1 MHFLYPQ
8 ALFLY
13 ILVPL
18 FIFFHFHFEG
28 KKKKDV
34 IPFGNMNV
42 LIEAINKTKNIDFLK
57 HLPITLKTTI
67 LCLLIFG
74 IARPISTIYLPM
86 KDTKVMMLFDIS
98 ISMEAED
105 ISPNRLIAGKNA
117 AIKFI
122 KELPSEIQTGIA
134 LFSGNVKVLA
144 NPSLEK
150 SNVINVLKGLEL
162 SKLEPGTAI
171 GDAILSGIEAISAN
185 DNGNTGSM
193 DNRILIL
200 VTDGEANVGTDPM
213 FAAAQAKVKNI
224 TIQSIGIGNPSGT
237 IIRGSI
243 LTRLDEYT
251 LRQISSLTG
260 GQYFNAQDLSD
271 LREVYSRIKS
281 TIKMVPQE
289 TEITFI
295 PLLISF
301 ILLSILQFLKWS
313 KFRFA

>member
-1 MHFLYPQ
+1 
-8 ALFLY
+8 
-13 ILVPL
+13 
-18 FIFFHFHFEG
+18 
-28 KKKKDV
+28 
-34 IPFGNMNV
+34 
-42 LIEAINKTKNIDFLK
+42 
-57 HLPITLKTTI
+57 
-67 LCLLIFG
+67 
-74 IARPISTIYLPM
+74 
-86 KDTKVMMLFDIS
+86 
-98 ISMEAED
+98 
-105 ISPNRLIAGKNA
+105 
-117 AIKFI
+117 
-122 KELPSEIQTGIA
+122 
-134 LFSGNVKVLA
+134 
-144 NPSLEK
+144 
-150 SNVINVLKGLEL
+150 
-162 SKLEPGTAI
+162 
-171 GDAILSGIEAISAN
+171 
-185 DNGNTGSM
+185 M

-224 TIQSIGIGNPSGT
+224 TIQSIGIGNPTGT

>member
-1 MHFLYPQ
+1 MEFIYPQ
-8 ALFLY
+8 FLLLY
-13 ILVPL
+13 ILVPVYIYL
-18 FIFFHFHFEG
+18 HFNFER

-34 IPFGNMNV
+34 IPFGNMSV
-42 LIEAINKTKNIDFLK
+42 LLEAIVKTKSVDFLK
-57 HLPITLKTTI
+57 HLPLVLKFLI

-74 IARPISTIYLPM
+74 IARPISTIYLPQ
-86 KDTKVMMLFDIS
+86 KDTKVMLLFDIS

-105 ISPNRLIAGKNA
+105 VSPNRLVAAKNA
-117 AIKFI
+117 AIRFI
-122 KELPSEIQTGIA
+122 RELPGGIETGIA

-144 NPSLEK
+144 SPNLDK
-150 SNVINVLKGLEL
+150 TNTIAVLKGLEL

-171 GDAILSGIEAISAN
+171 GDAILAGVEAISLN
-185 DNGNTGSM
+185 DKDKITSM

-200 VTDGEANVGTDPM
+200 VTDGESNIGSDPM

-237 IIRGSI
+237 IIRGGI

-251 LRQISSLTG
+251 LRQISFLTG
-260 GQYFNAQDLSD
+260 GQYFNAQDLTD
-271 LREVYSRIKS
+271 LKEVYSRIKS
-281 TIKMVPQE
+281 TIKLVPQQ

-295 PLLISF
+295 PLAISF
-301 ILLSILQFLKWS
+301 FLLSILQILKWS